1 MIKNFSIYIFVLIFS
16 FALLFFGFLAPSEN
30 KNEPAIPS
38 SPNALNEIYDKFD
51 AFTSDASKYIW
62 PTDASN
68 RVTSSF
74 GEFRDNHFHGGIDIS
89 TNKRTGFRTFASRE
103 GYIARIRIMPDGYG
117 KMLYVKHPDGYYTT
131 YAHLKTFNS
140 QINEFVREEQY
151 KRQSFY
157 IDIILDPEIMPVRS
171 GEVIAYTGDTGAG
184 PAHLHFEIRDENMNP
199 VNPFLFQ
206 NLYISDNR
214 PPIIKK
220 IFIAPAGINSEVF
233 GKITPYFYNNRNRG
247 GRALILPQTI
257 PVSGD
262 VCLGLEA
269 IDLAKEASNR
279 SGIYSIELMLNDS
292 LIYKVKFDRF
302 PDAEAKQIMLHYDLQ
317 MLYSSNGQFQKLY
330 IDEGNLLPIYN
341 RMPYGSGIIK
351 TGKMPEGLHT
361 FKISAK
367 DFSDNETSLEGK
379 ILVSRK
385 PEIQIQNISDNQLTL
400 TGSNLNSIEQVLV
413 FGKLSGQSDWKRH
426 TLRSGII
433 QTNGANII
441 FPFDVKKYTV
451 LKIVAETKFGFDSPP
466 VYHFNRKFDRGNY
479 NNIKIVREHFQDF
492 IQLTITTAGDFTDVP
507 VVQILEGSKS
517 KSIPLK
523 AVKLNKYSGSFIP
536 DISHWGEKFIK
547 VKAEVNGKFVESSDN
562 FFLYPIAPDRSGEF
576 LIANSN
582 LKIAYDS
589 GAVFKP
595 LFVTLDSS
603 ISEGRTVYSLSP
615 QDVLLNKGIKVSMKS
630 NNPNDALYVVRKKD
644 WVFQN
649 KSANSNYLT
658 TTLTRTL
665 TDVGLFEDDTK
676 PFISNLKLRTRNRRP
691 SIAFRFGDD
700 RSGIDYKNFR
710 MYINNDLII
719 PEIEGKR
726 VWYDA
731 DKPLSKGNHTF
742 RVEISDKAGNHNEFV
757 TNFRVK

>member
-1 MIKNFSIYIFVLIFS
+1 MIKNFSIYIFVLIFAS
-16 FALLFFGFLAPSEN
+16 ALLFFGFFSPSEN

-38 SPNALNEIYDKFD
+38 SPNAINEIYYKFD
-51 AFTSDASKYIW
+51 SFTSDAAKYIW

-74 GEFRDNHFHGGIDIS
+74 GEFRNNHFHGGIDVS
-89 TNKRTGFRTFASRE
+89 TNKKTGFRVFASRE
-103 GYIARIRIMPDGYG
+103 GYIARIRMMPDGYG
-117 KMLYVKHPDGYYTT
+117 KMLYVKHPDDYYTT
-131 YAHLKTFNS
+131 YAHLKTFNNE
-140 QINEFVREEQY
+140 INEIVQREQY

-157 IDIILDPEIMPVRS
+157 IDLKLDAEMLPVQS
-171 GEVIAYTGDTGAG
+171 GDIIAYTGDTGAG
-184 PAHLHFEIRDENMNP
+184 PPHLHFEIRDENMNP

-220 IFIAPAGINSEVF
+220 IFVAPAGMNSEVF

-247 GRALILPQTI
+247 GRNLTIAQTI

-262 VCLGLEA
+262 VRLGIEA
-269 IDLAKEASNR
+269 IDLANEASNR
-279 SGIYSIELMLNDS
+279 SGIYSIELMLNDN

-317 MLYSSNGQFQKLY
+317 MLYASNGQFQKLY
-330 IDEGNLLPIYN
+330 VEEGNLLPIYN

-351 TGKMPEGLHT
+351 TGEMPEGLHT
-361 FKISAK
+361 FKISVK

-385 PEIQIQNISDNQLTL
+385 PEIQIQNISDGQLTL
-400 TGSNLNSIEQVLV
+400 TGSNLNSIEQILV
-413 FGKLSGQSDWKRH
+413 FGKSSGQADWKRH
-426 TLRSGII
+426 TIRIGII
-433 QTNGANII
+433 QRNGANIT
-441 FPFDVKKYTV
+441 FPFDVKKYTIM
-451 LKIVAETKFGFDSPP
+451 KIVAENKFGFDSPP
-466 VYHFNRKFDRGNY
+466 VYHFNRKLDGGNY

-492 IQLTITTAGDFTDVP
+492 INLTITTAGYFTDVP
-507 VVQILEGSKS
+507 VVQILEDTKS
-517 KSIPLK
+517 NSIQLK
-523 AVKLNKYSGSFIP
+523 AVELNKYSGSFIP
-536 DISHWGEKFIK
+536 DISHWGEKSIK
-547 VKAEVNGKFVESSDN
+547 IKAEVNGKFVESSDN
-562 FFLYPIAPDRSGEF
+562 FFLYPIAPNKTGEF
-576 LIANSN
+576 TLANGN
-582 LKIAYDS
+582 LKIAFDS

-595 LFVTLDSS
+595 LFVTVDSS
-603 ISEGRTVYSLSP
+603 ISEGRMVYSLNS
-615 QDVLLNKGIKVSMKS
+615 QDVLLNKGIRVSMKS
-630 NNPNDALYVVRKKD
+630 TNQNDALYIVRKRD
-644 WVFQN
+644 WVFQT

-691 SIAFRFGDD
+691 SIAFRFGDGM
-700 RSGIDYKNFR
+700 SGIDYKNFR

-719 PEIEGKR
+719 PEIEGSR
-726 VWYDA
+726 LWYDA
-731 DKPLSKGNHTF
+731 DNPLPKGNHTL
-742 RVEISDKAGNHNEFV
+742 RIDISDKAGNQNEFV